1 MTTYAVTE
9 LGCFGDGRCC
19 ALAVPTVASVT
30 VASDSAMATGVLII
44 DVPPLRNGETL
55 FITHRSV
62 IKTTF
67 LLYKTV
73 VSAMAGV

>member
-1 MTTYAVTE
+1 
-9 LGCFGDGRCC
+9 L
-19 ALAVPTVASVT
+19 
-30 VASDSAMATGVLII
+30 
-44 DVPPLRNGETL
+44 LRNTL
-55 FITHRSV
+55 LTHRSV